1 VTHRLAPLAC
11 PPARQPTRPLAARDE
26 ACNSSDSRT
35 LSLVFK
41 LLFLFLFF
49 SLDVGLVCLAEY
61 SFSFLK
67 LGLYWFL

>member
-49 SLDVGLVCLAEY
+49 FLDGGFVVLQSILFP
-61 SFSFLK
+61 S
-67 LGLYWFL
+67 

>member
-35 LSLVFK
+35 LSLLLK

-49 SLDVGLVCLAEY
+49 FLDGGLVVLL
-61 SFSFLK
+61 SILFPFLK
-67 LGLYWFL
+67 LGLYWIF